1 MDVTL
6 HWFKEAEICLIFN
19 KKEKVMS
26 KGFLIDMDGVIYSG
40 NDLIPGADIFISEL
54 QKRKIPFLFL
64 TNNSQRTA
72 RDVIN
77 KLAGIGIDAEEE
89 NVFTSAMATGWFL
102 ARQKPFGSAYVL
114 GEGGLLTSLH
124 DNGYSL
130 VTENP
135 DFVVVGE
142 GRNFTLEMVNHA
154 VEMILNG
161 AKLVA
166 TNLDPSPKQPGW
178 NNLGIKAVVAMIEE
192 ATGVHAFSVGKPS
205 PVMMRVARKK
215 LNLDSANTTIIGDTM
230 DTDIL
235 GGIQLG
241 YRTVLTLSGVSKLKN
256 LNKYA
261 YNPDLIIDSLA
272 NFDIDS
278 WFAESAIQQPTITSQ
293 NGVLLEKY

>member
-1 MDVTL
+1 M
-6 HWFKEAEICLIFN
+6 K
-19 KKEKVMS
+19 

-40 NDLIPGADIFISEL
+40 NDLIPGADTFIATLKE
-54 QKRKIPFLFL
+54 RNIPFLFL

-72 RDVIN
+72 KDVIN
-77 KLAGIGIDAEEE
+77 KLANIGITADEED
-89 NVFTSAMATGWFL
+89 VFTSAMATGWFL

-124 DNGYSL
+124 ENGYDL
-130 VTENP
+130 VTQNP

-154 VEMILNG
+154 VEMVLEG

-166 TNLDPSPKQPGW
+166 TNLDPSPKKAGW

-192 ATGVHAFSVGKPS
+192 ATGVKAFSVGKPS

-215 LNLDSANTTIIGDTM
+215 LGLDSVSTTIIGDTM

-241 YRTVLTLSGVSKLKN
+241 YRTVLTLSGVSKLQN
-256 LNKYA
+256 LKQYA
-261 YNPDLIIDSLA
+261 YSPDLIVNSVAEFDLDNWLKGTEAKTEKQSVIKAALKNKS
-272 NFDIDS
+272 NFQI
-278 WFAESAIQQPTITSQ
+278 
-293 NGVLLEKY
+293 G

>member
-1 MDVTL
+1 MTIM
-6 HWFKEAEICLIFN
+6 K
-19 KKEKVMS
+19 

-40 NDLIPGADIFISEL
+40 NDLIPGADTFIATLKE
-54 QKRKIPFLFL
+54 RNIPFLFL
-64 TNNSQRTA
+64 TNNSQRTSK
-72 RDVIN
+72 DVIN
-77 KLAGIGIDAEEE
+77 KLANIGILADEAD
-89 NVFTSAMATGWFL
+89 VFTSAMATGWFL

-124 DNGYSL
+124 ENGYDL
-130 VTENP
+130 VTQNP

-154 VEMILNG
+154 VEMVLEG

-166 TNLDPSPKQPGW
+166 TNLDPSPKKPGW

-192 ATGVHAFSVGKPS
+192 ATGVKAFSVGKPS

-215 LNLDSANTTIIGDTM
+215 LGLDSVNTTIIGDTM

-241 YRTVLTLSGVSKLKN
+241 YRTVLTLSGVSKLKT
-256 LNKYA
+256 LKKYA
-261 YNPDLIIDSLA
+261 YSPDLIVNSVA
-272 NFDIDS
+272 EFDLEN
-278 WFAESAIQQPTITSQ
+278 W
-293 NGVLLEKY
+293 LLETASQSENQSVIKAALKNKSTLKIS